1 MYIGLLQ
8 NKENLCSSKKLLERH
23 AKTSYKLG
31 GSIGNTHLKR
41 DLYLEHINY
50 TQNLKLKEGRKERKK
65 ERKEGEKKKRSDQ
78 GKIQLEN
85 WHKTGGDNLSERIYR

>member
-8 NKENLCSSKKLLERH
+8 NTENLCSSKKLLERH

-65 ERKEGEKKKRSDQ
+65 ERKEGEKRKEVIKEKFS
-78 GKIQLEN
+78 
-85 WHKTGGDNLSERIYR
+85 